1 MNILVYGAG
10 AVGGYLG
17 GRLAQ
22 VGHQVTL
29 VARPPVVEAI
39 RAQGLSITEGGEQVF
54 VLPAVVSSID
64 QAFPDQDTRYDLI
77 FLGMKAYDVE
87 GSADRLAAFCSTPSL
102 LITLQNGIGVEQP
115 LVNRF
120 GAAHVVAGSV
130 TIPLRLE
137 QVNQIVVERENRG
150 VGLAPIAPDQD
161 VEPYAAL
168 LQAAGVQ
175 TWPLPD
181 YQAMKWSK
189 AFLNIVGNATA
200 AILNRPPAFVYHQPA
215 TFSLEVAM
223 LTEALRV
230 MRAMKLPLVDLPGAP
245 ARRLAWAVT
254 RLPQPLLKP
263 ILTRIVARGRG
274 SKMPSFQ
281 MDLAAGKT
289 RNEILY
295 HNGAIARHGR
305 RLGLPAPVNTAL
317 TDILLS
323 LARHERPWS
332 HYEGQPQRLVDEI
345 GRYSRK

>member
-29 VARPPVVEAI
+29 VVRPAAAEAI
-39 RAQGLSITEGGEQVF
+39 RGQGLSITEAGEQVF
-54 VLPAVVSSID
+54 VLPAVVPSID
-64 QAFPDQDTRYDLI
+64 QAFPDQETRYDLI
-77 FLGMKAYDVE
+77 LLGMKAYDVE
-87 GSADRLAAFCSTPSL
+87 AAADRLAAFCPTPAL
-102 LITLQNGIGVEQP
+102 LVTLQNGIGVEQP
-115 LVNRF
+115 LIARF
-120 GAAHVVAGSV
+120 GADHVIAGSV

-137 QVNQIVVERENRG
+137 KAHQIVVEREKRG
-150 VGLAPIAPDQD
+150 VGLAAVAPGQN
-161 VEPYAAL
+161 VEPPAAL

-175 TWPLPD
+175 TWVLPD

-189 AFLNIVGNATA
+189 AFLNIVGNATS
-200 AILNRPPAFVYHQPA
+200 AILNRPPAFVYRQA
-215 TFSLEVAM
+215 AVFDLEIAM
-223 LTEALRV
+223 LAEAWRV
-230 MRAMKLPLVDLPGAP
+230 MQAMKLPLVDLPGAP

-254 RLPQPLLKP
+254 HLPAPLLKP

-289 RNEILY
+289 RNEVLY
-295 HNGAIARHGR
+295 HNGAIARSGR
-305 RLGLPAPVNTAL
+305 RLAIPTPVNTAL

-323 LARHERPWS
+323 LARRERPWS
-332 HYEGQPQRLVDEI
+332 HYEGQPQRLVDEV